1 MFKRDIELASAGG
14 SRFSSGESKNPR
26 DSKPKR
32 VKKYK
37 GYDLSEPDNPTPKDG
52 EFPDDVVE
60 AAKKHRAEI
69 EKVEAEITKLLIDLA
84 EKNNA
89 RMEGLDFRLKSLKS
103 LMRKIAAEKDS
114 EHDGDAE
121 AAAKSMS
128 DVVRYTMSYSPED
141 YVEGIKGVIDAMKES
156 GYEMRVKNYWKGGD
170 PYQGINVA
178 VTHPDG
184 TQFELQFHTP
194 QSVVEKEKIHL
205 LYEEYRTSQ
214 DPRQRFT
221 LYNRMV
227 RLAEKIDVPYP
238 PDELLNIGIVK
249 EQPFTPR

>member
-1 MFKRDIELASAGG
+1 
-14 SRFSSGESKNPR
+14 
-26 DSKPKR
+26 
-32 VKKYK
+32 
-37 GYDLSEPDNPTPKDG
+37 
-52 EFPDDVVE
+52 
-60 AAKKHRAEI
+60 
-69 EKVEAEITKLLIDLA
+69 
-84 EKNNA
+84 
-89 RMEGLDFRLKSLKS
+89 MEGLDFRLKSLKS

-141 YVEGIKGVIDAMKES
+141 YVEGIKGVIDAMKKS
-156 GYEMRVKNYWKGGD
+156 GYEMRIKNYWKGGD